1 MKEPDMQEFAP
12 GQRWLSAP
20 EADLGLGLVAELS
33 EREVVIFFPACNE
46 ERRYAR
52 HNAPLTRFVH
62 NEGDT
67 LETADG
73 IQLIVSEVEDTDSVV
88 VYQAHEPGDADQQHE
103 IPESRL
109 AHHLALSTAADRL
122 FARQLDKPRW
132 FELRYEALRARQI
145 LEGSP
150 VLGLRGP
157 RIELFPH
164 QLYVAREVASRF
176 APRVLLADEVGL
188 GKTIEAGLVVH
199 QQLISE
205 RAQRVLLVV
214 PDHLIHQWYVE
225 MARRFNI
232 HFSIFDASRIQALR
246 EEEEALDEAALD
258 ALSGLGPDP
267 DDETQAPEE
276 ADEAENETDG
286 ESPPDEEIANPF
298 LSEQYVLISQQT
310 LLDCDPDQLAE
321 AEWDLLV
328 VDEAHHLEWQPDAP
342 GETYARVETLANR
355 ARGVL
360 LLTAT
365 PEQLGRAG
373 HFAQLRLLDPDRFSS
388 LDDFIAEQ
396 QHYEG
401 LAELAQA
408 LEDQAQWDDDLKK
421 RAAQYLPDTRID
433 EDNRDTVVREL
444 VDRHGTGRVM
454 FRNTRARI
462 SGFPGRH
469 LEGVALPRPEGYAEP
484 QADAGETAYLPES
497 AFSDDSWCRQD
508 PRVEW
513 LTNFLREH
521 RRDKVLVICARKETA
536 TDLHAWLG
544 YRQGLN
550 VGLFHEDMDLISRD
564 RTAAYFA
571 DHEDGA
577 RALICSEIGSE
588 GRNFQFCRHLV
599 LLDLPAEPDLLEQR
613 IGRLDRVGQHDT
625 IEIHVPY
632 LDDHGQAVLFDWYH
646 RGMNAF
652 ETPNPVGHLV
662 RQRTRE
668 HLDEALQSPSNSQ
681 AREQLVNESARAAAE
696 LRANLAAGRDRLL
709 ELNSRDAEVGE
720 QLVEQLSAADAD
732 PPTAFMDQ
740 VCERFGVEVE
750 EHSENAQIFMAGPR
764 TEDAFPGLPDE
775 GVTVTADRAT
785 ALTRDDMQFLTW
797 EHPMVTGAIQRVL
810 DRDQGKASVALL
822 KNPSVPAGTLL
833 VESLHVLEPLAPREL
848 QAGRYLPPV
857 LIRTL
862 TDAHGKDLS
871 HAISHAGLSRQCHKM
886 DKPLARK
893 VIDSQKD
900 KLRELLDEDEARVQE
915 QARQHIDE
923 ALEAL
928 RTDQQQEIDRLRAL
942 QQKNPA
948 IRDEEIDHLRHQSEA
963 LEAHVREAP
972 CRLEGVRVI
981 VAGEE

>member
-1 MKEPDMQEFAP
+1 MKEPDTQEFAP

-20 EADLGLGLVAELS
+20 EADLGLGLVAEVS
-33 EREVVIFFPACNE
+33 EREVVIFFPGCGE

-67 LETADG
+67 LETAEG
-73 IQLIVSEVEDTDSVV
+73 TQLIVSEVDDSDGVV
-88 VYQAHEPGDADQQHE
+88 VYHAHEPGDADEQHE

-157 RIELFPH
+157 RIELIPH
-164 QLYVAREVASRF
+164 QLYIAREVASRF

-199 QQLISE
+199 QQLVSE
-205 RAQRVLLVV
+205 RARRVLLVV

-258 ALSGLGPDP
+258 ALSGLGPDE
-267 DDETQAPEE
+267 DAE
-276 ADEAENETDG
+276 A
-286 ESPPDEEIANPF
+286 PDEGDDADSETADTSGDDDIANPF
-298 LSEQYVLISQQT
+298 LSEQYVLMGQQT
-310 LLDCDPDQLAE
+310 LVDCDPDQLTE

-342 GETYARVETLANR
+342 GETYSRVESLADR

-373 HFAQLRLLDPDRFSS
+373 HFAQLRLLDPERFSS
-388 LDDFIAEQ
+388 LDAFIEEQ
-396 QHYEG
+396 QHFEE

-408 LEDQAQWDDDLKK
+408 LEDQSEWDAELKK
-421 RAAQYLPDTRID
+421 RAAGYLPDTRID
-433 EDNRDTVVREL
+433 EDNRETVVREL
-444 VDRHGTGRVM
+444 IDRHGTGRVM

-462 SGFPGRH
+462 SGFPERH
-469 LEGVALPRPEGYAEP
+469 VNGVALPRPEGYAEP
-484 QADAGETAYLPES
+484 PADAGETACFPES

-521 RRDKVLVICARKETA
+521 RREKVLVICARKETA

-599 LLDLPAEPDLLEQR
+599 LLDLPTEPDLLEQR
-613 IGRLDRVGQHDT
+613 IGRLDRIGQHDT

-632 LDDHGQAVLFDWYH
+632 LDNHGQSVLFDWYH
-646 RGMNAF
+646 QGMKAF

-662 RQRTRE
+662 RERTRQ
-668 HLDEALQSPSNSQ
+668 HLEQALQAPANSQ
-681 AREQLVNESARAAAE
+681 AREALIDESARVTAE
-696 LRANLAAGRDRLL
+696 LHANLAAGRDRLL
-709 ELNSRDAEVGE
+709 ELNSHDPEAGD
-720 QLVEQLSAADAD
+720 QLVAQLRAADAE

-750 EHSENAQIFMAGPR
+750 EHSENARIFMAGPR

-785 ALTRDDMQFLTW
+785 ALARDDMQFLSW
-797 EHPMVTGAIQRVL
+797 EHPMVTGAMQRVL

-857 LIRTL
+857 VIRTL

-871 HAISHAGLSRQCHKM
+871 HAISHAGLSRQCSKM

-900 KLRELLDEDEARVQE
+900 KLRELLAEDEARVQE
-915 QARQHIDE
+915 EVRQHIE
-923 ALEAL
+923 QALEAL
-928 RTDQQQEIDRLRAL
+928 RTEQQQEIDRLRAL

-948 IRDEEIDHLRHQSEA
+948 IRDEEIDHLRHRSEA

-981 VAGEE
+981 VAGEK

>member
-1 MKEPDMQEFAP
+1 MNEPDIQEFAP

-33 EREVVIFFPACNE
+33 EREVVVFFPACQE

-73 IQLIVSEVEDTDSVV
+73 TQLIVSEVEDADSLV
-88 VYQAHEPGDADQQHE
+88 VYHAHDPGDPHQQHE

-132 FELRYEALRARQI
+132 FELRHEALRARQH

-157 RIELFPH
+157 RIELIPH
-164 QLYVAREVASRF
+164 QLYIAREVASRF

-199 QQLISE
+199 QQLVSE
-205 RAQRVLLVV
+205 RARRVLLVV
-214 PDHLIHQWYVE
+214 PEHLIHQWYVE

-232 HFSIFDASRIQALR
+232 HFSIFDAERIQALR
-246 EEEEALDEAALD
+246 DEEEALDEAALD

-267 DDETQAPEE
+267 DEDGEASDEG
-276 ADEAENETDG
+276 DEAAHEA
-286 ESPPDEEIANPF
+286 EEPSADQEITNPF
-298 LSEQYVLISQQT
+298 LSEQHVLISQQT
-310 LLDCDPDQLAE
+310 LLECDRDQLAE

-373 HFAQLRLLDPDRFSS
+373 HFAQLRLLDPERFSS

-396 QHYEG
+396 QHYDT
-401 LAELAQA
+401 LAELARA
-408 LEDQAQWDDDLKK
+408 LHDQPEWDPELKK
-421 RAAQYLPDTRID
+421 RAAEHLPDLRVD

-444 VDRHGTGRVM
+444 IDRHGTSRVM

-462 SGFPGRH
+462 SGFPERRV
-469 LEGVALPRPEGYAEP
+469 EGVPLSRPEGYAEP
-484 QADAGETAYLPES
+484 ETSADEPAFYPES
-497 AFSDDSWCRQD
+497 AFNDDGWCQQD
-508 PRVEW
+508 PRVQW
-513 LTNFLREH
+513 LADFLREH
-521 RRDKVLVICARKETA
+521 RRNKVLVICARKETA
-536 TDLHAWLG
+536 RDLHAWLG

-588 GRNFQFCRHLV
+588 GRNFQFCQHLV
-599 LLDLPAEPDLLEQR
+599 LFDLPAEPDLLEQR
-613 IGRLDRVGQHDT
+613 IGRLDRIGQHET

-652 ETPNPVGHLV
+652 EQPNPVGHQV
-662 RQRTRE
+662 RQRTHEHLEQALQVPADPQVRE
-668 HLDEALQSPSNSQ
+668 HLI
-681 AREQLVNESARAAAE
+681 NETDRVTRE

-709 ELNSRDAEVGE
+709 ELNSHDPEVGE
-720 QLVEQLSAADAD
+720 QLVEQLRAADAEA
-732 PPTAFMDQ
+732 PTEFMDQ
-740 VCERFGVEVE
+740 VCERFGVDVE
-750 EHSENAQIFMAGPR
+750 EHSENARIFMAGPR
-764 TEDAFPGLPDE
+764 TDDAFPGLPDE
-775 GVTVTADRAT
+775 GVTVTADRVT
-785 ALTRDDMQFLTW
+785 ALARDDMQFLTW

-833 VESLHVLEPLAPREL
+833 VECLHVLEPLAPREL

-871 HAISHAGLSRQCHKM
+871 HAISHTGLSRQCHKL
-886 DKPLARK
+886 DKPIARK

-900 KLRELLDEDEARVQE
+900 KLRELLAEDEARVQE
-915 QARQHIDE
+915 QTRQHIDQ
-923 ALEAL
+923 ALENL
-928 RTDQQQEIDRLRAL
+928 RAEQQHEIDRLRAL

-948 IRDEEIDHLRHQSEA
+948 IRDEEIDHLRHRGEA

-981 VAGEE
+981 VAGEK

>member
-1 MKEPDMQEFAP
+1 MNEPDMQEFTP

-20 EADLGLGLVAELS
+20 EADLGLGLVAEIS
-33 EREVVIFFPACNE
+33 EREVVVFFPACNE

-52 HNAPLTRFVH
+52 HSAPLTRFVH

-73 IQLIVSEVEDTDSVV
+73 AQLIVAEVEDADSLV
-88 VYQAHEPGDADQQHE
+88 VYHAHEPGDPEQQHE

-132 FELRYEALRARQI
+132 FELRHEALRARQY

-157 RIELFPH
+157 RIELIPH
-164 QLYVAREVASRF
+164 QLYIAREVASRF

-188 GKTIEAGLVVH
+188 GKTIEAGLVMH
-199 QQLISE
+199 QQLVSE
-205 RAQRVLLVV
+205 RARRVLLVV
-214 PDHLIHQWYVE
+214 PDHLVHQWYVE

-232 HFSIFDASRIQALR
+232 HFSIFDAERIRALR
-246 EEEEALDEAALD
+246 DEEEALDEAALD
-258 ALSGLGPDP
+258 ALSGLGP
-267 DDETQAPEE
+267 E
-276 ADEAENETDG
+276 
-286 ESPPDEEIANPF
+286 PDEDAEASDDTDEEETESGEQASEEPGNPF

-365 PEQLGRAG
+365 PEQLGRGG
-373 HFAQLRLLDPDRFSS
+373 HFAQLRLLDPERFNS
-388 LDDFIAEQ
+388 LDDFIVEQ
-396 QHYEG
+396 EHYET

-408 LEDQAQWDDDLKK
+408 LHDQSEWEAALKE
-421 RAAQYLPDTRID
+421 RAADYLPDIRID
-433 EDNRDTVVREL
+433 EHNRDTVVREL
-444 VDRHGTGRVM
+444 IDRHGTSRVM

-462 SGFPGRH
+462 SGFPERRV
-469 LEGVALPRPEGYAEP
+469 EGIPLPRPQGYAEP
-484 QADAGETAYLPES
+484 DADTDPVYPES
-497 AFSDDSWCRQD
+497 AWTDDSWCQQD
-508 PRVEW
+508 PRVQW
-513 LTNFLREH
+513 LTDFLREH

-536 TDLHAWLG
+536 RDLHAWLG

-550 VGLFHEDMDLISRD
+550 VGVFHEDMDLISRD

-588 GRNFQFCRHLV
+588 GRNFQFCQYLV

-613 IGRLDRVGQHDT
+613 IGRLDRIGQHDT

-632 LDDHGQAVLFDWYH
+632 LQQHGQAVLFAWYH
-646 RGMNAF
+646 QGMNAF
-652 ETPNPVGHLV
+652 EQANPVGHLV
-662 RQRTRE
+662 RERTRE
-668 HLDEALQSPSNSQ
+668 MLDNALHAPDNDQ
-681 AREQLVNESARAAAE
+681 AQEQLVAETARIAE
-696 LRANLAAGRDRLL
+696 QLRANLAAGRDRLL
-709 ELNSRDAEVGE
+709 ELNSHDPQAGE
-720 QLVEQLSAADAD
+720 ELVEQIRQADAE
-732 PPTAFMDQ
+732 PPTDFMDR

-750 EHSENAQIFMAGPR
+750 EHSENARIFMAGPR

-775 GVTVTADRAT
+775 GVTVTSNRAT
-785 ALTRDDMQFLTW
+785 ALARDDMQFLSW
-797 EHPMVTGAIQRVL
+797 EHPMVTGAIERVL

-822 KNPSVPAGTLL
+822 KNPNVPAGTLL
-833 VESLHVLEPLAPREL
+833 VESLHVLEPLAPRDL
-848 QAGRYLPPV
+848 QAGRYLPPM

-862 TDAHGKDLS
+862 TDANGKDLS
-871 HAISHAGLSRQCHKM
+871 HAISHGGLSRQCHKL
-886 DKPLARK
+886 DKPIARK

-900 KLRELLDEDEARVQE
+900 KLRDLLAEDEARVRE
-915 QARQHIDE
+915 QARQYIE
-923 ALEAL
+923 QALSTLHTE
-928 RTDQQQEIDRLRAL
+928 QQHEIDRLDAL
-942 QQKNPA
+942 RQKNPA
-948 IRDEEIDHLRHQSEA
+948 IRDEEIEHLRHRAEA

-981 VAGEE
+981 VVGEQ